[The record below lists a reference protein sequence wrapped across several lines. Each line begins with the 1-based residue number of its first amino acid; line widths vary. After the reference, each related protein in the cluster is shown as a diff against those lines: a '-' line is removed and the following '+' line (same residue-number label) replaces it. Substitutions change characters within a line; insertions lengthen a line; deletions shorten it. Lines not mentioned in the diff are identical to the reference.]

1 MSVNWFRRWQRT
13 DIPID
18 DLLNFDAAAYAET
31 AIRGEVPVDIALS
44 RLRDERKLIERRL
57 RSLEKAQARLTSQR
71 TRSIGRGGPALGPEI
86 MRAELQMQNDAN
98 LDIGKSKAELTLQ
111 DQLEKI
117 REATLHLQTL

>member
-18 DLLNFDAAAYAET
+18 DLLNFDAAAYAES

-57 RSLEKAQARLTSQR
+57 RSLEKARMQLTSQR
-71 TRSIGRGGPALGPEI
+71 TRVIGRGGPAMGPEI
-86 MRAELQMQNDAN
+86 MRAELQLQNDASA
-98 LDIGKSKAELTLQ
+98 DIGKSRAELTLMN
-111 DQLEKI
+111 QLEAI
-117 REATLHLQTL
+117 HQAILHLQSL